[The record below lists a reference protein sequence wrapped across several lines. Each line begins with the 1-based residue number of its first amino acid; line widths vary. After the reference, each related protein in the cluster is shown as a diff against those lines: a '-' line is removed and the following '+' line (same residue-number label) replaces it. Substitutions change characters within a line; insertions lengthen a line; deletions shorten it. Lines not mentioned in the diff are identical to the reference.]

1 MGFFAAWDKLERGD
15 FSQRGPMS
23 GHGRGPGRPWRG
35 LCETTPQLW
44 VGWVVES
51 ARMAGRGIP
60 VALLVA
66 GVRVPITS
74 VQLTYGTRYY
84 FVCPRAGC
92 HRRCETVYL
101 LGRVPACRKC
111 HHLGY
116 QSQARRASSI
126 YGLLDALMGRD
137 EWAKPKRYDVDTTLL
152 ADVLDAARND
162 MATRLASEVEG
173 ITVAVEDG
181 EA

>member
-1 MGFFAAWDKLERGD
+1 MGFFAALDKLERGD

-23 GHGRGPGRPWRG
+23 GHGRGPGRAWAG
-35 LCETTPQLW
+35 LCEEVPQIW
-44 VGWVVES
+44 VGWVIES

-60 VALLVA
+60 AALLVA
-66 GVRVPITS
+66 DVRVPITS
-74 VQLTYGTRYY
+74 VQLTFGKRHY
-84 FVCPRAGC
+84 FVCPSCR
-92 HRRCETVYL
+92 RRCETVYI

-116 QSQARRASSI
+116 QSQARRDSSV
-126 YGLLDALMGRD
+126 YGLLDMLMGRD

-152 ADVLDAARND
+152 ADVLEGARND